1 MYKTKSLRLW
11 NSKYWD
17 YASCCLPGIYSFEIV
32 TSEILEMSHIRR
44 HMVLEDSVK
53 QMQSFLTH
61 LQCYLNDV

>member
-1 MYKTKSLRLW
+1 M
-11 NSKYWD
+11 
-17 YASCCLPGIYSFEIV
+17 LPGIYSFEIV